1 MHGPPDEG
9 REPLPFA
16 APEAGQEARRAAR
29 LSALVP
35 LASLAAAVA
44 GLVGFSAVGDTFYEG
59 YRLPQGSGMDHLLP
73 EELTFYGMFFA
84 FGGIVVVALW
94 TALQATTIPDALVH
108 LARRLAR
115 GGWVT
120 ALALCFT
127 TAALC
132 ALIRTEVL
140 HHAVISDDEHVYQFI
155 AQTLR
160 TGALTAPSPAS
171 DLAFFREQF
180 VVVTPTARF
189 GKYPI
194 GHPLLLAAGQALG
207 IEPLVVPFLTAGV
220 GAAVYAIGRAVG
232 GSGTAFLATALFAI
246 SPQVLLTG
254 ATLLSQPAAALAL
267 CAAVVCLLVADR
279 PGARTVACLAAAGAS
294 LGFGILVRP
303 LPLVLFV
310 PVAALHALGRP
321 PHTVPSVVR
330 RLLALGVPILL
341 AVAVMLVVNRV
352 QVGHAL
358 VTAYGESLVP
368 GRGPE
373 GILLTTSASFA
384 VRAMSLVGS
393 LIRLNFWLFGWPI
406 SLLLC
411 LLASRT
417 RSTGLLAGMVVASLA
432 YRLITPK
439 VGVGGAGP
447 IYFFEVLPLLCVLT
461 ADGAL
466 RMARTAPRRG
476 LSVGSLAAFLIA
488 ATIVTVAL
496 FLPSRL
502 ADLRRMAAAQTV
514 VDDVVSEMGL
524 HHALVFH
531 ESVVP
536 WWSRRSWAYFPR
548 INAPALDDDVLFVLF
563 QRDLGLQD
571 NVEFWKRRYP
581 DRSAWYFGYFEG
593 RPRLVPLQA
602 FVQGAAGAAAA
613 PLPPASAPPR

>member
-1 MHGPPDEG
+1 M
-9 REPLPFA
+9 REPADAGRQPLSRLGSA
-16 APEAGQEARRAAR
+16 AVV
-29 LSALVP
+29 VP
-35 LASLAAAVA
+35 VASLAVAVTSLLA
-44 GLVGFSAVGDTFYEG
+44 FGAVGRSFYDD
-59 YRLPQGSGMDHLLP
+59 YRLPQGSGMYHLLP
-73 EELTFYGMFFA
+73 EELAFYALFFV
-84 FGGIVVVALW
+84 FGGIALGALCLALRATSVPETLVA
-94 TALQATTIPDALVH
+94 

-127 TAALC
+127 VAALC

-140 HHAVISDDEHVYQFI
+140 RHAVVSDDEHAYQFI

-160 TGALTAPSPAS
+160 RGALTAPSPGS

-180 VVVTPTARF
+180 VVLTPTARF

-207 IEPLVVPFLTAGV
+207 IEPLVVPILTAGI
-220 GAAVYAIGRAVG
+220 GAAVYAMGRAVG
-232 GSGTAFLATALFAI
+232 GPGTAFLSTALFAI

-254 ATLLSQPAAALAL
+254 ATLLSQPTAALCL
-267 CAAVVCLLVADR
+267 CAAVVCLLAADR
-279 PGARTVACLAAAGAS
+279 PEAPTTVWLGAAGAS
-294 LGFGILVRP
+294 LGFGILARP

-310 PVAALHALGRP
+310 PVAAFYALGRP
-321 PHTVPSVVR
+321 PYALPIVIR
-330 RLLALGVPILL
+330 RLLAVGIPVAL
-341 AVAVMLVVNRV
+341 AIAVMLVVNRA

-373 GILLTTSASFA
+373 AILLTTSATFA
-384 VRAMSLVGS
+384 MRAMSLVGS
-393 LIRLNFWLFGWPI
+393 LVRLNFWLFGWPV

-417 RSTGLLAGMVVASLA
+417 RSTALLGGMVVASLA
-432 YRLITPK
+432 YRLLTPK

-447 IYFFEVLPLLCVLT
+447 LYFFEVVPLLCVIT

-466 RMARTAPRRG
+466 RVVRTVPRPG
-476 LSVGSLAAFLIA
+476 VSLGSLAALLVA
-488 ATIVTVAL
+488 ATIVSVTL

-502 ADLRRMAAAQTV
+502 ADLRSMGAAQNV
-514 VDDVVSEMGL
+514 VDDLIRDRGVGQ
-524 HHALVFH
+524 ALVFH

-536 WWSRRSWAYFPR
+536 WWGRLSWAYYPR
-548 INAPALDDDVLFVLF
+548 VNAPGLDDEVLFVLL
-563 QRDLGLQD
+563 QRDHGLQE

-593 RPRLVPLQA
+593 RPMLVPLES
-602 FVQGAAGAAAA
+602 FVQGAAGAAARA
-613 PLPPASAPPR
+613 PAGSAAPR